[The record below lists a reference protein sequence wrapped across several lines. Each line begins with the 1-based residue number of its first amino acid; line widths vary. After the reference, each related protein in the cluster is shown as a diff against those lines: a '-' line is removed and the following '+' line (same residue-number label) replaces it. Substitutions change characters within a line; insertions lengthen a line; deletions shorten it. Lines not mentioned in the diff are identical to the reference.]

1 MKLSSRQSQMLKR
14 LIHHKEGTTANDL
27 AQELGISVRTVH
39 REMPRLEDVLAQ
51 INLSLIRQSGYG
63 LRLEATPEQL
73 VSLEALLQ
81 HEAEYS
87 SEEREMLLACLLLN
101 EAEPIKQ
108 YALASELQVTI
119 PTVTADLDELEQT
132 LAKYDL
138 QLLRKRG
145 YGVQIQGSE
154 RRKRDMVVELVLDV
168 LDEQD
173 LFGGRVADTLP
184 PAFQPLI
191 ELAGIDRFQELEQA
205 LWNLEQQYPSDMSEA
220 AYTKLLVQLSVSTA
234 RLRSGHVIG
243 EQELAEQHNPQLASE
258 AELELWLSGTGLEF
272 TPPERRYTRELLGY
286 RLRQSEEPL
295 LFDQPE
301 LHHSVHRLVSRM
313 EAELGVSLIQDRVLV
328 EGLKQHL
335 QPALNRLKQG
345 ETIRNPLLNQI
356 RKDYPQLFAA
366 AAHASREVYPGLSIP
381 DEEIGYLVM
390 HFGASLERAEDGGG
404 SDLRALVVC
413 TSGIGSSRLLGARL
427 AKSFPRLQIAGHVSW
442 YEASRLPEGAYDL
455 IVSTVDLPL
464 PESRY
469 IKLSPLLPEED
480 QAKLRQFLKRIPA
493 LSSDHQEDRL
503 PVLAQGVPPL
513 HRLQELH
520 HSADAMLKLLEHMK
534 VYRLPQSAGEGLSEV
549 TERLLLL
556 LEQQGLVSDGLQVS
570 GKLMQRESYGS
581 LVLPDSSLAMLH
593 TRSRHVPE
601 PLLLLLQLENPVQV
615 GEPSVPVTGLLVML
629 APHELASVQLSLL
642 SEISAMLLE
651 PELIHLLE
659 EGCELKLRQWLAGAW
674 LDQLHRV

>member
-1 MKLSSRQSQMLKR
+1 MKLSSRQSEMLKR
-14 LIHHKEGTTANDL
+14 LIQHKEGTTASDL

-39 REMPRLEDVLAQ
+39 REMPRLEDVLAH

-101 EAEPIKQ
+101 ASEPIKQ

-119 PTVTADLDELEQT
+119 PTVTTDLDELEDT
-132 LAKYDL
+132 LAKYEL

-145 YGVQIQGSE
+145 YGVQIQGAE
-154 RRKRDMVVELVLDV
+154 RRKRDMIVELVLDV

-173 LFGGRVADTLP
+173 LFGGRMADTLP
-184 PAFQPLI
+184 PAFQPLM

-220 AYTKLLVQLSVSTA
+220 DYTKLLVQLAVSTA
-234 RLRSGHVIG
+234 RFRNGYVIG
-243 EQELAEQHNPQLASE
+243 EQERTERRNLQLASE
-258 AELELWLSGTGLEF
+258 AELELWLSGTGLELM
-272 TPPERRYTRELLGY
+272 PPERRYTRELLGY

-301 LHHSVHRLVSRM
+301 LQHSVHRLVSRM
-313 EAELGVSLIQDRVLV
+313 EAELGVKMIQDRVLV

-335 QPALNRLKQG
+335 QPALIRLERG
-345 ETIRNPLLNQI
+345 ETIRNPLLEQI

-366 AAHASREVYPGLSIP
+366 TAHASREVYPGLSIP

-413 TSGIGSSRLLGARL
+413 TSGIGSSRLLAARL

-442 YEASRLPEGAYDL
+442 YEASRLPQGAYDL
-455 IVSTVDLPL
+455 ILSTVDLPL

-480 QAKLRQFLKRIPA
+480 QSALRQFLKRMPA
-493 LSSDHQEDRL
+493 TSIELSDERGS
-503 PVLAQGVPPL
+503 VSAQGVPPV

-520 HSADAMLKLLEHMK
+520 RSADAMLKLLDHMK
-534 VYRLPQSAGEGLSEV
+534 VYRLPQSAGEGLDIM
-549 TERLLLL
+549 TERLLTR
-556 LEQQGLVSDGLQVS
+556 LEQQGLVSDGPQVA

-593 TRSRHVPE
+593 TRSHHVPE
-601 PLLLLLQLENPVQV
+601 PLLLLLQLHNPVPI
-615 GEPSVPVTGLLVML
+615 GKPAVPVSGLLVML
-629 APHELASVQLSLL
+629 APHDLAAVQLSLL

-651 PELIHLLE
+651 PELIQLLE
-659 EGCELKLRQWLAGAW
+659 EGSELKLRQWLADAW
-674 LDQLHRV
+674 LDMLHRI